1 MNLAATQSTA
11 RIRTAAKRARRSIRD
26 DVRTAASAEIASHI
40 MNSREFLASRTLACY
55 LHDWDEVDT
64 RAIIERAWCAK
75 KRVFAPV
82 IDRHGGMRFHSLYP
96 ETRLE
101 QNQFGLWEP
110 IATSAIS
117 PRELDVVITPV
128 VAFDDDLNRIGMGGG
143 HFDRCFAF
151 LRNRK
156 RWLRPKLIGV
166 AFDCQRVEK
175 ITPNPWDVR
184 LYRIISEAGPVDL
197 PCDK

>member
-26 DVRTAASAEIASHI
+26 DARTAASAEIASHI

-82 IDRHGGMRFHSLYP
+82 IDRHGGMRFHALYP

>member
-26 DVRTAASAEIASHI
+26 DARSEASAKIASHI
-40 MNSREFLASRTLACY
+40 MNCHEFLASRTLACY

-82 IDRHGGMRFHSLYP
+82 IDRHGGMRFHALHP
-96 ETRLE
+96 DTHLE
-101 QNQFGLWEP
+101 QNRFGLWEP

-184 LYRIISEAGPVDL
+184 LYRIISEAGPVEL
-197 PCDK
+197 PRDN

>member
-26 DVRTAASAEIASHI
+26 DARTAASAEIASHI

-82 IDRHGGMRFHSLYP
+82 IDRHGGMRFHALYP

-117 PRELDVVITPV
+117 PRELDIVITPV

>member
-26 DVRTAASAEIASHI
+26 DARTAASAEIASHI

-82 IDRHGGMRFHSLYP
+82 IDRHGGMRFHALYP

-197 PCDK
+197 SCDK

>member
-26 DVRTAASAEIASHI
+26 DARTAASAEIASHI

-75 KRVFAPV
+75 KRVFSPV
-82 IDRHGGMRFHSLYP
+82 IDRHGGMRFHALYP

-117 PRELDVVITPV
+117 PRELDIVITPV

>member
-1 MNLAATQSTA
+1 
-11 RIRTAAKRARRSIRD
+11 
-26 DVRTAASAEIASHI
+26 
-40 MNSREFLASRTLACY
+40 MNSREFLASGTLACY

-82 IDRHGGMRFHSLYP
+82 IDRHGGMRFHALYP